1 MESSSSSSS
10 SFLLSIFAASSAV
23 AILVSAASLYHH
35 YHPNDTKKQRQQSN
49 HASLTTTTAYESC
62 IGNTPCILL
71 PQLSRLLR
79 CEIHVKLE
87 CQNPG
92 GTGKDRVALA
102 MIRRAEQDLQA
113 RLCNFDKQSTLQLLK
128 QQIEQTQQTPQITQ
142 DNNTTNNNDRSF
154 LLLLYQALQQSRT
167 GAIWIEGTSGS
178 TGISLAGLVIPRGYA
193 LIVVMPDD
201 QSTEKVQTLQS
212 LGAIPYVVPTH
223 AIAHPH
229 HYVNLAH
236 RWTRIAQQHPYHIPA
251 VFGNQFENPANWQMH
266 YETTGP
272 EILTQVPHM
281 NAFVMSAGT
290 GGTIA
295 GISRYLK
302 EQTTNTTSIDIV
314 LVDPP
319 GSSLYNY
326 VEHGV
331 AYHSYQSER
340 TLQRHRYDTIAEGI
354 GLDRLT
360 YNFQQAI
367 IDHAIRVTDQEAVD
381 MAHWILQHEGLW
393 IGSSSAMNLVGAVR
407 WARRKQ
413 VSEPSS
419 SSCIV
424 TILCDHGQRHASR
437 FWNREFITQK
447 RGLQWPS
454 SSSSSDAHL
463 PECLQGLNLVAEEE
477 S

>member
-1 MESSSSSSS
+1 
-10 SFLLSIFAASSAV
+10 
-23 AILVSAASLYHH
+23 
-35 YHPNDTKKQRQQSN
+35 
-49 HASLTTTTAYESC
+49 
-62 IGNTPCILL
+62 
-71 PQLSRLLR
+71 
-79 CEIHVKLE
+79 
-87 CQNPG
+87 
-92 GTGKDRVALA
+92 
-102 MIRRAEQDLQA
+102 
-113 RLCNFDKQSTLQLLK
+113 LQLLK
-128 QQIEQTQQTPQITQ
+128 QQIEQEESQTITTQ
-142 DNNTTNNNDRSF
+142 DNTPNNINNNNERV
-154 LLLLYQALQQSRT
+154 LLYQALQRSRRN

-193 LIVVMPDD
+193 LIVVLPDD
-201 QSTEKVQTLQS
+201 QSHDKVQTLQS
-212 LGAIPYVVPTH
+212 LGAIPYIVPTH
-223 AIAHPH
+223 AIAHPD
-229 HYVNLAH
+229 HYVNIAH
-236 RWTRIAQQHPYHIPA
+236 RLKRLAQETYHIPN
-251 VFGNQFENPANWQMH
+251 VIFGNQFENPANWQMH

-272 EILTQVPHM
+272 EILAQVPHM

-302 EQTTNTTSIDIV
+302 EQKLNNNNIDIV

-360 YNFQQAI
+360 HNFRQAI
-367 IDHAIRVTDQEAVD
+367 IDHAIRVADQEAID
-381 MAHWILQHEGLW
+381 MAHWILHNEGLW

-407 WARRKQ
+407 WARQRNQ
-413 VSEPSS
+413 QQSPSASVSS
-419 SSCIV
+419 SSSSSNPCDSIV
-424 TILCDHGQRHASR
+424 TIICDHGQRHASR

-454 SSSSSDAHL
+454 SSLDSHL
-463 PECLQGLNLVAEEE
+463 PVCLQGLNHVTE
-477 S
+477 